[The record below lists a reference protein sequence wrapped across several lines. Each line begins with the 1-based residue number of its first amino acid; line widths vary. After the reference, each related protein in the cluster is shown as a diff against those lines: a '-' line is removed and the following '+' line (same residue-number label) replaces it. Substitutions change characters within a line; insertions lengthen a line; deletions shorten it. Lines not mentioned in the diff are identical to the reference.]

1 MMEWIKKL
9 DDPEMVAPAP
19 EPEEEEEEQEKIIE
33 ALLENLGVL

>member
-1 MMEWIKKL
+1 MKS

-19 EPEEEEEEQEKIIE
+19 EPEEEEEEQEKAVE